1 MNTSL
6 IKENTLNVKELKAR
20 ELARGLCELAEAIP
34 TKANKARAEKAI
46 YYLSNYNDSTLGRV
60 TELAS
65 ATDRTRKARVAK
77 QGANDT
83 HIKMEVNGKIKYVPC
98 EVKTNGGR
106 VENLYMK
113 NAPKY
118 VIYSMNVQ
126 NSLVKTPRVLAPIVI
141 KTDLFLSVLEQCNAI
156 KNTNGVNPERAI
168 QATSKKLFARL
179 SEYPIPY
186 EPNTIYT
193 ADDFDDIE
201 I

>member
-1 MNTSL
+1 MKNALDNMN
-6 IKENTLNVKELKAR
+6 IKTVKALELVNALEQLANNV
-20 ELARGLCELAEAIP
+20 P
-34 TKANKARAEKAI
+34 TKANKARAELAKH
-46 YYLSNYNDSTLGRV
+46 YLINWSDATLGMI

-65 ATDRTRKARVAK
+65 ATDRTRKTRVAK

-83 HIKMEVNGKIKYVPC
+83 SIKMLVNGKIKYVPC

-106 VENLYMK
+106 VSALYEK

-141 KTDLFLSVLEQCNAI
+141 RTDLFLTVLEECNAL
-156 KNTNGVNPERAI
+156 KNTNGVNPELAI
-168 QATSKKLFARL
+168 QCTSKKLFARL

-186 EPNTIYT
+186 NANTVYSPS
-193 ADDFDDIE
+193 DFEDIE